1 MCHFLNDN
9 HPVSPIRYRSC
20 VTSDPILSRVGKNSQ
35 CFFAIIPSEP
45 LCVVNPINRDY
56 LQLNIYMLFADKAH
70 AFSETS
76 ENQQERYF
84 MNWSTPSYQDLRF
97 GFEINLYINNR

>member
-1 MCHFLNDN
+1 M
-9 HPVSPIRYRSC
+9 
-20 VTSDPILSRVGKNSQ
+20 
-35 CFFAIIPSEP
+35 
-45 LCVVNPINRDY
+45 
-56 LQLNIYMLFADKAH
+56 QLNVCMLFADKAH